1 MRRLFLLLVFL
12 PTVALAAD
20 ADNGAPAAPP
30 AQAQDA
36 GAQSDQAAPAAP
48 SPPAPPPV
56 SVAGDSSDCRMACAQ
71 TYYFC
76 RASDEEQNC
85 SPAWSRCVAT
95 CASPNLDPGVS
106 TAP

>member
-1 MRRLFLLLVFL
+1 MRRLILLLIAL

-20 ADNGAPAAPP
+20 AGDSAPPAP

-36 GAQSDQAAPAAP
+36 NAQPDQTPPVTLA
-48 SPPAPPPV
+48 PPAPPAG
-56 SVAGDSSDCRMACAQ
+56 VAADPSDCRMACAQ

-76 RASDEEQNC
+76 RSNDDEQNC
-85 SPAWSRCVAT
+85 SPSWSRCVAA
-95 CASPNLDPGVS
+95 CASPDLDPGVS